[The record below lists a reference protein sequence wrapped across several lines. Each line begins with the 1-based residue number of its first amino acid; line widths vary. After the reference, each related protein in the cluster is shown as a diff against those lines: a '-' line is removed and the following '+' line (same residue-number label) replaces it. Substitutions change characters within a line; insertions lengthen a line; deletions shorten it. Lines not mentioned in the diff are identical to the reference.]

1 MGWLEENAWAAWAAI
16 AVLLSVAE
24 LISLD
29 LVLIMLAAGAGAGA
43 LSSLVSPS
51 VWIDLAVAAIVS
63 VGMLAIVR
71 PSMMKRLHSG
81 PELTTGHSALVG
93 HKAVVLETVDEH
105 GGRIKLAGE
114 VWSARFFDPS
124 GRVEPGTEVEVYGID
139 GATAVVYPVD

>member
-1 MGWLEENAWAAWAAI
+1 MVWLEENAWAAWAAI

-114 VWSARFFDPS
+114 VWSARVFDPS